1 MPPRSHLFLKALLLI
16 CSLVSSHV
24 DPAKA
29 QSRTRQD
36 PLPAPQITAK
46 PALLVDK
53 PADYSQEAFVIEQLL
68 KSYRFE
74 KDGTGQREL
83 NMRVRVQTEAGL
95 ERFGQLVFAYSS
107 ANENLDVDFLRVRKV
122 DGTVI
127 SGSAGDIQDL
137 SAPIARE
144 APIYTDLRQKHL
156 TVRGLRPGDV
166 LEYHI
171 VWRVHTPLAQNNF
184 WFEEDFSNPGS
195 LIFLDDRL
203 EVNVPRDSK
212 VKLKTATGMAPTIK
226 EQDDRRIYTWKYTNL
241 KREEKD
247 EKAEEAAKKKS
258 GDDDEPKPPQIQM
271 TTFQSWDEVGQWYAG
286 LERERIVPD
295 EKIRAKADELVR
307 GLTTD
312 SAKVEALYQYV
323 AKNFRYV
330 SLSLGQGRYQ
340 PHAAADVYA
349 NQYGDCKDKHTLLS
363 SLLIAA
369 GLRAS
374 PALMNSS
381 RKIDADVPSPG
392 QFDHVITAVPLSGET
407 LWMDT
412 TAEVAPF
419 RLLSPQLRDKKALLV
434 PASGL
439 GRLETTPAEPP
450 FLSTELIEM
459 EGQVNELGK
468 LTGHTHMVVHGD
480 AELFF
485 RMMFRGTPKSEWKR
499 LSYYLSLLSG
509 IRGQEVSEIKPSEPA
524 AFEKP
529 FEVDYDFTSDDFLD
543 WSTKKAK
550 VAIPLPSLHL
560 AQIDADKEEGSKP
573 IQLGPPIDIVY
584 RVKISF
590 PAQYQTR
597 LPLPLK
603 VSRDY
608 ADYTSTYALQ
618 GNTLVAERKF
628 RLRQHELP
636 ATRAQDF
643 RAFVAAARA
652 DEGQT
657 LAIERSVAGA
667 PTIPETVKVEELIQ
681 AAQAAA
687 KSRNYPL
694 VEELLKRVLE
704 KEPKHKDVRRQLAWA
719 LFAQRKFDPAIAA
732 LREQVAIN
740 PFDDYSFN
748 LLGRIYWAQQNYPEA
763 ETAFRKQIEIT
774 PLDESS
780 HSNLGAMLV
789 EWRKYKEAVP
799 ELEQAISLN
808 PEGDSLYVSLGR
820 AYLNLGDTAK
830 GIEILDQAVKRAPG
844 QSIWNDVAYFL
855 AVSKV
860 QLEKAQQ
867 YAESA
872 VTAVATDLRNVELEN
887 LTVENLGDIASLAAY
902 WDTLGWVHFQNG
914 NLDAAEKYIS
924 ASWFLGQHSEVG
936 YHLGQV
942 LEKRGKNEE
951 AIRMYAL
958 ATVAT
963 RLVPEARESLDRL
976 AGKEKSEG
984 LTKTAKDDLK
994 NIYTLKL
1001 GPLLKNLKE
1010 NIEAE
1015 FYVVLTPGSAGNAQ
1029 VTEVKFIRGDEKLRP
1044 LGGSV
1049 KAARYNLTFPD
1060 EVRTKVIRRGTLL
1073 CEKSGECSFLMLS
1086 PEYVTSVD

>member
-1 MPPRSHLFLKALLLI
+1 MPPRSLLFLKALLLV
-16 CSLVSSHV
+16 CCLVYPNHV
-24 DPAKA
+24 RSTKA
-29 QSRTRQD
+29 QGRVRQE
-36 PLPAPQITAK
+36 PPPAPQITAK
-46 PALLVDK
+46 PASLVEK
-53 PADYSQEAFVIEQLL
+53 AADYSQEAFVIEQLL

-74 KDGTGQREL
+74 KDGRGQREL
-83 NMRVRVQTEAGL
+83 SMRVRVQTEAGL

-107 ANENLDVDFLRVRKV
+107 ANENLDVDFLRVRKA

-127 SGSAGDIQDL
+127 NGGASDIQDL

-144 APIYTDLRQKHL
+144 APIYTDLRQKHV

-171 VWRVHTPLAQNNF
+171 VWRMHTPLAQNNF
-184 WFEEDFSNPGS
+184 WFEEDFTNPTS
-195 LIFLDDRL
+195 LIFLDDQL

-212 VKLKTATGMAPTIK
+212 VKLKTATGMDPTIK

-247 EKAEEAAKKKS
+247 EKAEAAKKKS
-258 GDDDEPKPPQIQM
+258 VDDDEPKPPQIQM

-286 LERERIVPD
+286 LERDRIVPD

-312 SAKVEALYQYV
+312 TAKVEALYQYV

-330 SLSLGQGRYQ
+330 SLSLGEGRYQ
-340 PHAAADVYA
+340 PHAAADVFA

-363 SLLIAA
+363 SMLIAS

-392 QFDHVITAVPLSGET
+392 QFDHVITAVPLTGQT

-439 GRLETTPAEPP
+439 GRLETPPAEPP

-459 EGQVNELGK
+459 VGQVNELGK
-468 LTGHTHMVVHGD
+468 LSGHTHMVVHGD

-499 LSYYLSLLSG
+499 LSYYLSLVSG
-509 IRGQEVSEIKPSEPA
+509 IRGQEVTEIKPSEPA

-543 WSTKKAK
+543 WSTKKAR

-560 AQIDADKEEGSKP
+560 AQIDADKQESSKP

-603 VSRDY
+603 VTRDY
-608 ADYTSTYALQ
+608 ADYSSTYTLE
-618 GNTLVAERKF
+618 GNTLVAERKL

-636 ATRAQDF
+636 AARVQDF

-687 KSRNYPL
+687 KNQNYP
-694 VEELLKRVLE
+694 VAEELLKRVLE
-704 KEPKHKDVRRQLAWA
+704 KEPKEKDVRRQLAWA

-740 PFDDYSFN
+740 PFDDYSYN
-748 LLGRIYWAQQNYPEA
+748 LLGRIYWAQQNYVEA

-780 HSNLGAMLV
+780 HSNLGVMLV

-808 PEGDSLYVSLGR
+808 PEGESLYVSLGR
-820 AYLNLGDTAK
+820 AYLNLGNTAK
-830 GIEILDQAVKRAPG
+830 GIEVLDQAVKREPG
-844 QSIWNDVAYFL
+844 PRVWNDVAYFL
-855 AVSKV
+855 AVGKV

-872 VTAVATDLRNVELEN
+872 VTAVSTDLRNVELEN
-887 LTVENLGDIASLAAY
+887 LTLENLGDVSALSAY

-914 NLDAAEKYIS
+914 NVAAAEKYVS
-924 ASWFLGQHSEVG
+924 AAWAVEQHSEVA
-936 YHLGQV
+936 YHLGMIY
-942 LEKRGKNEE
+942 EKAGRKDD
-951 AIRMYAL
+951 AIHMYAL
-958 ATVAT
+958 ATAADH
-963 RLVPEARESLDRL
+963 LVPEARESLERVV
-976 AGKEKSEG
+976 GKEKMQPLWKKADEELRDSRTIRLGPATANVKGATEAQFYVG
-984 LTKTAKDDLK
+984 LT
-994 NIYTLKL
+994 L
-1001 GPLLKNLKE
+1001 GPSR
-1010 NIEAE
+1010 
-1015 FYVVLTPGSAGNAQ
+1015 SAK
-1029 VTEVKFIRGDEKLRP
+1029 VTEVKFISGDEKLRP
-1044 LGGSV
+1044 LGSMLKGG
-1049 KAARYNLTFPD
+1049 KFNLVFPD
-1060 EVRTKVIRRGTLL
+1060 ETSTKVIRRGTLF
-1073 CEKSGECSFLMLS
+1073 CDASGCSFLMLS
-1086 PEYVTSVD
+1086 PEYISSVD

>member
-1 MPPRSHLFLKALLLI
+1 MPPRSLLFLKALLLA
-16 CSLVSSHV
+16 CCLVHPNYVRSTN
-24 DPAKA
+24 A
-29 QSRTRQD
+29 QSRTRQE
-36 PLPAPQITAK
+36 PPPAPQITAK
-46 PALLVDK
+46 PATLVEK
-53 PADYSQEAFVIEQLL
+53 APDYSQEAFVIEQLL

-107 ANENLDVDFLRVRKV
+107 ANENLDVDFLRVRKA

-127 SGSAGDIQDL
+127 SGGASDIQDL

-144 APIYTDLRQKHL
+144 APIYTDLRQKHV

-171 VWRVHTPLAQNNF
+171 VWRVHTPLAQSNF
-184 WFEEDFSNPGS
+184 WFEEDFSNPAS
-195 LIFLDDRL
+195 LIFLDNKL

-212 VKLKTATGMAPTIK
+212 VKLKTATGMDPVIK

-247 EKAEEAAKKKS
+247 EKAEAAKKKS
-258 GDDDEPKPPQIQM
+258 VDDDEPKPPQIQM

-286 LERERIVPD
+286 LERDRIVPD

-312 SAKVEALYQYV
+312 TAKVEALYQYV

-340 PHAAADVYA
+340 PHAAADVFA

-363 SLLIAA
+363 SMLIAA

-485 RMMFRGTPKSEWKR
+485 RMMFRGTPKSEWKK
-499 LSYYLSLLSG
+499 LSYYLSLVSG
-509 IRGQEVSEIKPSEPA
+509 IRGQEVSEIRPSEPA

-543 WSTKKAK
+543 WSTKKAR
-550 VAIPLPSLHL
+550 VEIPLPSLHL
-560 AQIDADKEEGSKP
+560 AQIDASKQESSKP

-603 VSRDY
+603 VTRDY
-608 ADYTSTYALQ
+608 ADYSSTYTLQ
-618 GNTLVAERKF
+618 GNTLVAERRL

-636 ATRAQDF
+636 AARVQDF

-667 PTIPETVKVEELIQ
+667 PAIPETVKVEELIQ

-704 KEPKHKDVRRQLAWA
+704 KEPKEKDVRRQLAWA

-740 PFDDYSFN
+740 PFDDYSYN
-748 LLGRIYWAQQNYPEA
+748 LLGRVYWAQQNYGEA

-780 HSNLGAMLV
+780 HSNLGVMLV

-808 PEGDSLYVSLGR
+808 PEGETLYVSLGR

-830 GIEILDQAVKRAPG
+830 GIEVLDQAVKRAPG

-887 LTVENLGDIASLAAY
+887 LTIENLGDVASLGAY
-902 WDTLGWVHFQNG
+902 WDTLGWVHFQKG
-914 NLDAAEKYIS
+914 NLEAAEKYVS
-924 ASWFLGQHSEVG
+924 AAWTLEQHSEVA
-936 YHLGQV
+936 YHLGMIY
-942 LEKRGKNEE
+942 EKAGRKGE
-951 AIRMYAL
+951 AIHMYAL
-958 ATVAT
+958 ATAAD
-963 RLVPEARESLDRL
+963 RLVPEAKESLERL
-976 AGKEKSEG
+976 AD
-984 LTKTAKDDLK
+984 KDKLETMRKKAHDELRDSRT
-994 NIYTLKL
+994 IRL
-1001 GPLLKNLKE
+1001 GPATGNVKGAT
-1010 NIEAE
+1010 EAQ
-1015 FYVVLTPGSAGNAQ
+1015 FYVALTLGSSRMAKA
-1029 VTEVKFIRGDEKLRP
+1029 TEVKFISGDEKLQA
-1044 LGGSV
+1044 LASILKGGNF
-1049 KAARYNLTFPD
+1049 NLVFPD
-1060 EVRTKVIRRGTLL
+1060 ETSTKIIRRGTLF
-1073 CEKSGECSFLMLS
+1073 CDASGCSFLMLS
-1086 PEYVTSVD
+1086 PEYISSVD

>member
-16 CSLVSSHV
+16 CCLVFSHV
-24 DPAKA
+24 ATTKA
-29 QSRTRQD
+29 QSRTRQE

-107 ANENLDVDFLRVRKV
+107 ANENLDVDFLRVRKA

-144 APIYTDLRQKHL
+144 APIYTDLRQKHV

-184 WFEEDFSNPGS
+184 WFEEDFSNPAS
-195 LIFLDDRL
+195 LIFLDNQL
-203 EVNVPRDSK
+203 ELNVPRDSK

-258 GDDDEPKPPQIQM
+258 GDDEPKPPQIQM

-499 LSYYLSLLSG
+499 LSYYLSLVSG

-543 WSTKKAK
+543 WSTKKTK

-560 AQIDADKEEGSKP
+560 AQIDADKEESPKP

-584 RVKISF
+584 RVKILF

-603 VSRDY
+603 VTRDY
-608 ADYTSTYALQ
+608 ADYSSTYALQ

-636 ATRAQDF
+636 ATRVQDF

-657 LAIERSVAGA
+657 LAIERSVAGV

-687 KSRNYPL
+687 KSRNYPV

-719 LFAQRKFDPAIAA
+719 LFAQRKFDPAITA

-780 HSNLGAMLV
+780 HSNLGLMLV

-808 PEGDSLYVSLGR
+808 PEGESLYVSLGR

-830 GIEILDQAVKRAPG
+830 GIEVLDQAVKRAPG
-844 QSIWNDVAYFL
+844 QRIWNDVAYFL

-887 LTVENLGDIASLAAY
+887 LTVENLGDVASLGAY

-914 NLDAAEKYIS
+914 NLEAAEKYVS
-924 ASWFLGQHSEVG
+924 AAWTLEQHSEVA
-936 YHLGQV
+936 YHLGMIY
-942 LEKRGKNEE
+942 EKAGRKDE
-951 AIRMYAL
+951 AIHMYAL
-958 ATVAT
+958 ATAAD
-963 RLVPEARESLDRL
+963 RLVPEAKESLERL
-976 AGKEKSEG
+976 AGKDKLETMRKKANDELRDSRTIRLGPATANVKGATEAQFYVG
-984 LTKTAKDDLK
+984 LT
-994 NIYTLKL
+994 L
-1001 GPLLKNLKE
+1001 GPSRMAK
-1010 NIEAE
+1010 A
-1015 FYVVLTPGSAGNAQ
+1015 
-1029 VTEVKFIRGDEKLRP
+1029 TEVKFISGDEKLRA
-1044 LGGSV
+1044 LASSLKGGNF
-1049 KAARYNLTFPD
+1049 NLVFPD
-1060 EVRTKVIRRGTLL
+1060 QTNTKVIRRGTLF
-1073 CEKSGECSFLMLS
+1073 CDASGCSFLMLS
-1086 PEYVTSVD
+1086 PEYISSVD

>member
-1 MPPRSHLFLKALLLI
+1 MPPRSLLFLKALLLV
-16 CSLVSSHV
+16 CCLVYPNHV
-24 DPAKA
+24 RSTKA
-29 QSRTRQD
+29 QGRVRQE
-36 PLPAPQITAK
+36 PPPAPQITAK
-46 PALLVDK
+46 PASLVEK
-53 PADYSQEAFVIEQLL
+53 AADYSQEAFVIEQLL

-74 KDGTGQREL
+74 KDGRGQREL
-83 NMRVRVQTEAGL
+83 SMRVRVQTEAGL

-107 ANENLDVDFLRVRKV
+107 ANENLDVDFLRVRKA

-127 SGSAGDIQDL
+127 NGGASDIQDL

-144 APIYTDLRQKHL
+144 APIYTDLRQKHV

-171 VWRVHTPLAQNNF
+171 VWRMHTPLAQNNF
-184 WFEEDFSNPGS
+184 WFEEDFTNPTS
-195 LIFLDDRL
+195 LIFLDDQL

-212 VKLKTATGMAPTIK
+212 VKLKTATGMDPTIK

-247 EKAEEAAKKKS
+247 EKAEAAKKKS
-258 GDDDEPKPPQIQM
+258 VDDDEPKPPQIQM

-286 LERERIVPD
+286 LERDRILPD

-312 SAKVEALYQYV
+312 TAKVEALYQYV

-330 SLSLGQGRYQ
+330 SLSLGEGRYQ
-340 PHAAADVYA
+340 PHAAADVFA

-363 SLLIAA
+363 SMLIAA
-369 GLRAS
+369 GFRAS

-392 QFDHVITAVPLSGET
+392 QFDHVITAVPLTGQT

-459 EGQVNELGK
+459 VGQVNELGK
-468 LTGHTHMVVHGD
+468 LSGHTHMVVHGD

-499 LSYYLSLLSG
+499 LSYYLSLVSG
-509 IRGQEVSEIKPSEPA
+509 IRGQEVTEIKPSEPA

-543 WSTKKAK
+543 WSTKKAR

-560 AQIDADKEEGSKP
+560 AQIDADKQESSKP

-584 RVKISF
+584 HVKISF

-603 VSRDY
+603 VTRDY
-608 ADYTSTYALQ
+608 ADYSSTYTLE
-618 GNTLVAERKF
+618 GNTLVAERKL

-636 ATRAQDF
+636 AARVQDF

-687 KSRNYPL
+687 KNQNYP
-694 VEELLKRVLE
+694 VAEELLKRVLE
-704 KEPKHKDVRRQLAWA
+704 KEPKEKDVRRQLAWA

-740 PFDDYSFN
+740 PFDDYSYN
-748 LLGRIYWAQQNYPEA
+748 LLGRIYWAQQNYVEA

-780 HSNLGAMLV
+780 HSNLGVMLV

-808 PEGDSLYVSLGR
+808 PEGESLYVSLGR
-820 AYLNLGDTAK
+820 AYLNLGNTAK
-830 GIEILDQAVKRAPG
+830 GIEVLDQAVKREPG
-844 QSIWNDVAYFL
+844 PRVWNDVAYFL
-855 AVSKV
+855 AVGKV

-872 VTAVATDLRNVELEN
+872 VTAVSTDLRNVELEN
-887 LTVENLGDIASLAAY
+887 LTLENLGDVSALSAY

-914 NLDAAEKYIS
+914 NVAAAEKYVS
-924 ASWFLGQHSEVG
+924 AAWAVEQHSEVA
-936 YHLGQV
+936 YHLGMIY
-942 LEKRGKNEE
+942 EKAGRKDD
-951 AIRMYAL
+951 AIHMYAL
-958 ATVAT
+958 ATAADH
-963 RLVPEARESLDRL
+963 LVPEARESLERVV
-976 AGKEKSEG
+976 GKEKMQPLWKKADEELRDSRTIRLGPATANVKGATEAQFYVG
-984 LTKTAKDDLK
+984 LT
-994 NIYTLKL
+994 L
-1001 GPLLKNLKE
+1001 GPSR
-1010 NIEAE
+1010 
-1015 FYVVLTPGSAGNAQ
+1015 SAK
-1029 VTEVKFIRGDEKLRP
+1029 VTEVKFISGDEKLRP
-1044 LGGSV
+1044 LGSMLKGG
-1049 KAARYNLTFPD
+1049 KFNLVFPD
-1060 EVRTKVIRRGTLL
+1060 ETSTKVIRRGTLF
-1073 CEKSGECSFLMLS
+1073 CDASGCSFLMLS
-1086 PEYVTSVD
+1086 PEYISSVD

>member
-1 MPPRSHLFLKALLLI
+1 MPPRSLLFLEALLLA
-16 CSLVSSHV
+16 CCLVHPNYVRSTN
-24 DPAKA
+24 A
-29 QSRTRQD
+29 QNRTRQE
-36 PLPAPQITAK
+36 PPPAPQITAK
-46 PALLVDK
+46 PATLVEK
-53 PADYSQEAFVIEQLL
+53 APDYSQEAFVIEQLL

-107 ANENLDVDFLRVRKV
+107 ANENLDVDFLRVRKA

-127 SGSAGDIQDL
+127 SGGASDIQDL

-144 APIYTDLRQKHL
+144 APIYTDLRQKHV

-171 VWRVHTPLAQNNF
+171 VWRVHTPLAQSNF
-184 WFEEDFSNPGS
+184 WFEEDFSNPAS
-195 LIFLDDRL
+195 LIFLDNKL

-212 VKLKTATGMAPTIK
+212 VKLKTATGMDPVIK
-226 EQDDRRIYTWKYTNL
+226 EQDDRRIYTWRYTNL

-247 EKAEEAAKKKS
+247 EKAEAAKKKS
-258 GDDDEPKPPQIQM
+258 VDDDEPKPPQIQM

-286 LERERIVPD
+286 LERDRIVPD

-307 GLTTD
+307 GLTSDT
-312 SAKVEALYQYV
+312 AKVEALYQYV

-340 PHAAADVYA
+340 PHAAADVFA

-363 SLLIAA
+363 SMLIAA

-485 RMMFRGTPKSEWKR
+485 RMMFRGTPKSEWKK
-499 LSYYLSLLSG
+499 LSYYLSLVSG
-509 IRGQEVSEIKPSEPA
+509 IRGQEVSEINPSEPA

-543 WSTKKAK
+543 WSTKKAR

-560 AQIDADKEEGSKP
+560 AQIDADKQEGSKP

-590 PAQYQTR
+590 PVQYQTR

-603 VSRDY
+603 VTRDY
-608 ADYTSTYALQ
+608 ADYSSTYTLQ
-618 GNTLVAERKF
+618 GNTLVAERRL

-636 ATRAQDF
+636 AARVQDF

-667 PTIPETVKVEELIQ
+667 PAIPETVKVEELIQ

-704 KEPKHKDVRRQLAWA
+704 KDPKEKDVRRQLAWA

-740 PFDDYSFN
+740 PFDDYSYN
-748 LLGRIYWAQQNYPEA
+748 LLGRIYWAQQNYGEA

-774 PLDESS
+774 PLDEES
-780 HSNLGAMLV
+780 HSNLGVMLV

-808 PEGDSLYVSLGR
+808 PEGETLYVSLGR

-830 GIEILDQAVKRAPG
+830 GIEVLDQAVKRAPG
-844 QSIWNDVAYFL
+844 QRIWNDVAYFL

-887 LTVENLGDIASLAAY
+887 LTIENLGDVASLGAY

-914 NLDAAEKYIS
+914 NLEAAEKYVS
-924 ASWFLGQHSEVG
+924 AAWTLDQHSEVA
-936 YHLGQV
+936 YHLGMIY
-942 LEKRGKNEE
+942 EKAGRKDE
-951 AIRMYAL
+951 AIHMYAL
-958 ATVAT
+958 ATAAD
-963 RLVPEARESLDRL
+963 RLVPEAKESLERL
-976 AGKEKSEG
+976 AGKDKLETMRKKADDELRDSRTVRLGPATANVKGATEAQFYVG
-984 LTKTAKDDLK
+984 LT
-994 NIYTLKL
+994 L
-1001 GPLLKNLKE
+1001 GPSRMAK
-1010 NIEAE
+1010 A
-1015 FYVVLTPGSAGNAQ
+1015 
-1029 VTEVKFIRGDEKLRP
+1029 TEVKFISGDEKLRA
-1044 LGGSV
+1044 LASILKGGNF
-1049 KAARYNLTFPD
+1049 NLVFPD
-1060 EVRTKVIRRGTLL
+1060 ETNTKVIRRGTLF
-1073 CEKSGECSFLMLS
+1073 CDASGCKFLMLS
-1086 PEYVTSVD
+1086 PEYISSVD

>member
-1 MPPRSHLFLKALLLI
+1 MPPRSLLFLKALLLA
-16 CSLVSSHV
+16 CCLV
-24 DPAKA
+24 DPNYVRSTSA
-29 QSRTRQD
+29 QSRTQQG
-36 PLPAPQITAK
+36 PPPAPQITAK
-46 PALLVDK
+46 PATLVEK
-53 PADYSQEAFVIEQLL
+53 APDYSQEAFVIEQLL

-107 ANENLDVDFLRVRKV
+107 ANENLDVDFLRVRKA

-127 SGSAGDIQDL
+127 SGGASDIQDL

-144 APIYTDLRQKHL
+144 APIYTDLRQKHV

-171 VWRVHTPLAQNNF
+171 VWRVHTPLAQSNF
-184 WFEEDFSNPGS
+184 WFEEDFSNPAS
-195 LIFLDDRL
+195 LIFLDNKL

-212 VKLKTATGMAPTIK
+212 VKLKTATGMDPVIK

-247 EKAEEAAKKKS
+247 EKAEAAKKKS
-258 GDDDEPKPPQIQM
+258 VDDDEPKPPQIQM

-286 LERERIVPD
+286 LERDRIVPD

-307 GLTTD
+307 GLTSDT
-312 SAKVEALYQYV
+312 AKVEALYQYV

-340 PHAAADVYA
+340 PHAAADVFA

-363 SLLIAA
+363 SMLIAA

-485 RMMFRGTPKSEWKR
+485 RMMFRGTPKSEWKK
-499 LSYYLSLLSG
+499 LSYYLSLVSG

-543 WSTKKAK
+543 WSTKKAR

-560 AQIDADKEEGSKP
+560 AQIDANKQEGSKP

-603 VSRDY
+603 VTRDY
-608 ADYTSTYALQ
+608 ADYSSTYTLQ
-618 GNTLVAERKF
+618 GNTLVAERRL

-636 ATRAQDF
+636 AARVQDF

-667 PTIPETVKVEELIQ
+667 PAIPETVKVEELIQ

-687 KSRNYPL
+687 KGRNYPL

-704 KEPKHKDVRRQLAWA
+704 KEPKEKDVRRQLAWA

-740 PFDDYSFN
+740 PFDDYSYN
-748 LLGRIYWAQQNYPEA
+748 LLGRIYWAQQNYGEA

-774 PLDESS
+774 PLDEES
-780 HSNLGAMLV
+780 HSNLGVMLV

-808 PEGDSLYVSLGR
+808 PEGETLYVSLGR

-830 GIEILDQAVKRAPG
+830 GIEVLDQAVKRAPG
-844 QSIWNDVAYFL
+844 QRIWNDVAYFL

-887 LTVENLGDIASLAAY
+887 LTIENLGDVASLGAY

-914 NLDAAEKYIS
+914 NLEAAEKYVS
-924 ASWFLGQHSEVG
+924 AAWTLDQHSEVA
-936 YHLGQV
+936 YHLGMIY
-942 LEKRGKNEE
+942 EKAGRKDE
-951 AIRMYAL
+951 AIHMYAL
-958 ATVAT
+958 ATAAD
-963 RLVPEARESLDRL
+963 RLVPEAKESLERL
-976 AGKEKSEG
+976 AGKDKLETMRKKADDELRDSRTIRLGPATANVKGATEAQFYVG
-984 LTKTAKDDLK
+984 LT
-994 NIYTLKL
+994 L
-1001 GPLLKNLKE
+1001 GPSRMAK
-1010 NIEAE
+1010 A
-1015 FYVVLTPGSAGNAQ
+1015 
-1029 VTEVKFIRGDEKLRP
+1029 TEVKFISGDEKLRA
-1044 LGGSV
+1044 LASILKGGNF
-1049 KAARYNLTFPD
+1049 NLVFPD
-1060 EVRTKVIRRGTLL
+1060 ETNTKVIRRGTLF
-1073 CEKSGECSFLMLS
+1073 CDASGCKFLMLS
-1086 PEYVTSVD
+1086 PEYISSVD

>member
-1 MPPRSHLFLKALLLI
+1 MPPRSLLFLKALLLV
-16 CSLVSSHV
+16 CCLVYPNHV
-24 DPAKA
+24 RSTKA
-29 QSRTRQD
+29 QGRVRQE
-36 PLPAPQITAK
+36 PPPAPQITAK
-46 PALLVDK
+46 PASLVEK
-53 PADYSQEAFVIEQLL
+53 AADYSQEAFVIEQLL

-74 KDGTGQREL
+74 KDGRGQREL
-83 NMRVRVQTEAGL
+83 SMRVRVQTEAGL

-107 ANENLDVDFLRVRKV
+107 ANENLDVDFLRVRKA

-127 SGSAGDIQDL
+127 NGGASDIQDL

-144 APIYTDLRQKHL
+144 APIYTDLRQKHV

-171 VWRVHTPLAQNNF
+171 VWRMHTPLAQNNF
-184 WFEEDFSNPGS
+184 WFEEDFTNPTS
-195 LIFLDDRL
+195 LIFLDDQL

-212 VKLKTATGMAPTIK
+212 VKLKTATGMDPTIK

-247 EKAEEAAKKKS
+247 EKAEAAKKKS
-258 GDDDEPKPPQIQM
+258 VDDDEPKPPQIQM

-286 LERERIVPD
+286 LERDRILPD

-312 SAKVEALYQYV
+312 TAKVEALYQYV

-330 SLSLGQGRYQ
+330 SLSLGEGRYQ
-340 PHAAADVYA
+340 PHAAADVFA

-363 SLLIAA
+363 SMLIAS

-392 QFDHVITAVPLSGET
+392 QFDHVITAVPLTGQT

-459 EGQVNELGK
+459 VGQVNELGK
-468 LTGHTHMVVHGD
+468 LSGHTHMVVHGD

-499 LSYYLSLLSG
+499 LSYYLSLVSG
-509 IRGQEVSEIKPSEPA
+509 IRGQEVTEIKPSEPA

-543 WSTKKAK
+543 WSTKKAR

-560 AQIDADKEEGSKP
+560 AQIDADKQESSKP

-603 VSRDY
+603 VTRDY
-608 ADYTSTYALQ
+608 ADYSSTYTLE
-618 GNTLVAERKF
+618 GNTLVAERKL

-636 ATRAQDF
+636 AARVQDF

-687 KSRNYPL
+687 KNQNYP
-694 VEELLKRVLE
+694 VAEELLKRVLE
-704 KEPKHKDVRRQLAWA
+704 KEPKEKDVRRQLAWA

-740 PFDDYSFN
+740 PFDDYSYN
-748 LLGRIYWAQQNYPEA
+748 LLGRIYWAQQNYVEA

-780 HSNLGAMLV
+780 HSNLGVMLV

-808 PEGDSLYVSLGR
+808 PEGESLYVSLGR
-820 AYLNLGDTAK
+820 AYLNLGNTAK
-830 GIEILDQAVKRAPG
+830 GIEVLDQAVKREPG
-844 QSIWNDVAYFL
+844 PRVWNDVAYFL
-855 AVSKV
+855 AVGKV

-872 VTAVATDLRNVELEN
+872 VTAVSTDLRNVELEN
-887 LTVENLGDIASLAAY
+887 LTLENLGDVSALSAY

-914 NLDAAEKYIS
+914 NVAAAEKYVS
-924 ASWFLGQHSEVG
+924 AAWAVEQHSEVA
-936 YHLGQV
+936 YHLGMIY
-942 LEKRGKNEE
+942 EKAGRKDD
-951 AIRMYAL
+951 AIHMYAL
-958 ATVAT
+958 ATAADH
-963 RLVPEARESLDRL
+963 LVPEARESLERVV
-976 AGKEKSEG
+976 GKEKMQPLWKKADEELRDSRTIRLGPATANVKGATEAQFYVG
-984 LTKTAKDDLK
+984 LT
-994 NIYTLKL
+994 L
-1001 GPLLKNLKE
+1001 GPSR
-1010 NIEAE
+1010 
-1015 FYVVLTPGSAGNAQ
+1015 SAK
-1029 VTEVKFIRGDEKLRP
+1029 VTEVKFISGDEKLRP
-1044 LGGSV
+1044 LGSMLKGG
-1049 KAARYNLTFPD
+1049 KFNLVFPD
-1060 EVRTKVIRRGTLL
+1060 ETSTKVIRRGTLF
-1073 CEKSGECSFLMLS
+1073 CDASGCSFLMLS
-1086 PEYVTSVD
+1086 PEYISSVD

>member
-1 MPPRSHLFLKALLLI
+1 MPPRSLLFLKALLLV
-16 CSLVSSHV
+16 CCLVYPNHV
-24 DPAKA
+24 RSTKA
-29 QSRTRQD
+29 QGRVRQE
-36 PLPAPQITAK
+36 PPPAPQITAK
-46 PALLVDK
+46 PASLVEK
-53 PADYSQEAFVIEQLL
+53 AADYSQEAFVIEQLL

-74 KDGTGQREL
+74 KDGRGQREL
-83 NMRVRVQTEAGL
+83 SMRVRVQTEAGL

-107 ANENLDVDFLRVRKV
+107 ANENLDVDFLRVRKA

-127 SGSAGDIQDL
+127 NGGASDIQDL

-144 APIYTDLRQKHL
+144 APIYTDLRQKHV

-171 VWRVHTPLAQNNF
+171 VWRMHTPLAQNNF
-184 WFEEDFSNPGS
+184 WFEEDFTNPTS
-195 LIFLDDRL
+195 LIFLDDQL

-212 VKLKTATGMAPTIK
+212 VKLKTATGMDPTIK

-247 EKAEEAAKKKS
+247 EKAEAAKKKS
-258 GDDDEPKPPQIQM
+258 VDDDEPKPPQIQM

-286 LERERIVPD
+286 LERDRILPD

-312 SAKVEALYQYV
+312 TAKVEALYQYV

-330 SLSLGQGRYQ
+330 SLSLGEGRYQ
-340 PHAAADVYA
+340 PHAAADVFA

-363 SLLIAA
+363 SMLIAS

-392 QFDHVITAVPLSGET
+392 QFDHVITAVPLTGQT

-459 EGQVNELGK
+459 VGQVNELGK
-468 LTGHTHMVVHGD
+468 LSGHTHMVVHGD

-499 LSYYLSLLSG
+499 LSYYLSLVSG
-509 IRGQEVSEIKPSEPA
+509 IRGQEVTEIKPSEPA

-543 WSTKKAK
+543 WSTKKAR

-560 AQIDADKEEGSKP
+560 AQIDADKQESSKP

-584 RVKISF
+584 HVKISF

-603 VSRDY
+603 VTRDY
-608 ADYTSTYALQ
+608 ADYSSTYTLE
-618 GNTLVAERKF
+618 GNTLVAERKL

-636 ATRAQDF
+636 AARVQDF

-687 KSRNYPL
+687 KNQNYP
-694 VEELLKRVLE
+694 VAEELLKRVLE
-704 KEPKHKDVRRQLAWA
+704 KEPKEKDVRRQLAWA

-740 PFDDYSFN
+740 PFDDYSYN
-748 LLGRIYWAQQNYPEA
+748 LLGRIYWAQQNYVEA

-780 HSNLGAMLV
+780 HSNLGVMLV

-808 PEGDSLYVSLGR
+808 PEGESLYVSLGR
-820 AYLNLGDTAK
+820 AYLNLGNTAK
-830 GIEILDQAVKRAPG
+830 GIEVLDQAVKREPG
-844 QSIWNDVAYFL
+844 PRVWNDVAYFL
-855 AVSKV
+855 AVGKV

-872 VTAVATDLRNVELEN
+872 VTAVSTDLRNVELEN
-887 LTVENLGDIASLAAY
+887 LTLENLGDVSALSAY

-914 NLDAAEKYIS
+914 NVAAAEKYVS
-924 ASWFLGQHSEVG
+924 AAWAVEQHSEVA
-936 YHLGQV
+936 YHLGMIY
-942 LEKRGKNEE
+942 EKAGRKDD
-951 AIRMYAL
+951 AIHMYAL
-958 ATVAT
+958 ATAADH
-963 RLVPEARESLDRL
+963 LVPEARESLERVV
-976 AGKEKSEG
+976 GKEKMQPLWKKADEELRDSRTIRLGPATANVKGATEAQFYVG
-984 LTKTAKDDLK
+984 LT
-994 NIYTLKL
+994 L
-1001 GPLLKNLKE
+1001 GPSR
-1010 NIEAE
+1010 
-1015 FYVVLTPGSAGNAQ
+1015 SAK
-1029 VTEVKFIRGDEKLRP
+1029 VTEVKFISGDEKLRP
-1044 LGGSV
+1044 LGSMLKGG
-1049 KAARYNLTFPD
+1049 KFNLVFPD
-1060 EVRTKVIRRGTLL
+1060 ETSTKVIRRGTLF
-1073 CEKSGECSFLMLS
+1073 CDASGCSFLMLS
-1086 PEYVTSVD
+1086 PEYISSVD

>member
-1 MPPRSHLFLKALLLI
+1 MPPRSLPFLKTLLLV
-16 CSLVSSHV
+16 CCLVYPNYVRSTN
-24 DPAKA
+24 A
-29 QSRTRQD
+29 QSHTRQE
-36 PLPAPQITAK
+36 PPPAPQITAK
-46 PALLVDK
+46 PASLVEK
-53 PADYSQEAFVIEQLL
+53 APDYSQEAFVIEQLL

-107 ANENLDVDFLRVRKV
+107 ANENLDVDFLRVRKA

-127 SGSAGDIQDL
+127 SGGAGDIQDL

-144 APIYTDLRQKHL
+144 APIYTDLRQKHV

-184 WFEEDFSNPGS
+184 WFEEDFSNPAS
-195 LIFLDDRL
+195 LIFLDNQL
-203 EVNVPRDSK
+203 ELNVPRESK
-212 VKLKTATGMAPTIK
+212 IKLKTATGMDPTIK

-247 EKAEEAAKKKS
+247 EKAEAAKKKS
-258 GDDDEPKPPQIQM
+258 DDDEEPKPPQIQM

-286 LERERIVPD
+286 LERDRIVPD
-295 EKIRAKADELVR
+295 EKVRAKADELVR
-307 GLTTD
+307 GLTADT
-312 SAKVEALYQYV
+312 AKVEALYQYV

-340 PHAAADVYA
+340 PHAAADVFA

-363 SLLIAA
+363 SMLIAA

-392 QFDHVITAVPLSGET
+392 QFDHVITAVPLSGQT

-419 RLLSPQLRDKKALLV
+419 GLLSPQLRDKKALLV
-434 PASGL
+434 PASGP

-499 LSYYLSLLSG
+499 LSYYLSLVSG

-524 AFEKP
+524 DFEKP

-543 WSTKKAK
+543 WSTKKAR

-560 AQIDADKEEGSKP
+560 AQIDADKQEGSKP

-603 VSRDY
+603 VTRDY
-608 ADYTSTYALQ
+608 ADYSSTYTLQ
-618 GNTLVAERKF
+618 GNTLVAERKL

-636 ATRAQDF
+636 AARVQDF

-687 KSRNYPL
+687 KSRNYPV

-740 PFDDYSFN
+740 PFDDFSYN
-748 LLGRIYWAQQNYPEA
+748 LLGRVYWAQQNYGEA

-808 PEGDSLYVSLGR
+808 PEEESLYVSLGR

-830 GIEILDQAVKRAPG
+830 GIEALDQAVKRAPG
-844 QSIWNDVAYFL
+844 QRIWNDVAYFL
-855 AVSKV
+855 AVAKV

-887 LTVENLGDIASLAAY
+887 LTLENLGDVASLGAY

-914 NLDAAEKYIS
+914 NLEAAEKYVS
-924 ASWFLGQHSEVG
+924 AAWALEQHSEVA
-936 YHLGQV
+936 YHLGMIY
-942 LEKRGKNEE
+942 EKAGRKDE
-951 AIRMYAL
+951 AIHMYAL
-958 ATVAT
+958 ATAAD
-963 RLVPEARESLDRL
+963 RLVPEAKESLERL
-976 AGKEKSEG
+976 AGKDKLETMRKKANDELRDSR
-984 LTKTAKDDLK
+984 T
-994 NIYTLKL
+994 IRL
-1001 GPLLKNLKE
+1001 GPATANVKGAT
-1010 NIEAE
+1010 EAQ
-1015 FYVVLTPGSAGNAQ
+1015 FYVALTLGPSRMAKA
-1029 VTEVKFIRGDEKLRP
+1029 TEVKFISGDEKLRALAP
-1044 LGGSV
+1044 ILKGGNF
-1049 KAARYNLTFPD
+1049 NLVFPD
-1060 EVRTKVIRRGTLL
+1060 ETNTKVIRRGTLF
-1073 CEKSGECSFLMLS
+1073 CDASGCSFLMLS
-1086 PEYVTSVD
+1086 PEYISSVD

>member
-1 MPPRSHLFLKALLLI
+1 MPPRSLLFLKALLLA
-16 CSLVSSHV
+16 CCLV
-24 DPAKA
+24 DPNYVRSTSA
-29 QSRTRQD
+29 QSRTQQG
-36 PLPAPQITAK
+36 PPPAPQITAK
-46 PALLVDK
+46 PATLVEK
-53 PADYSQEAFVIEQLL
+53 APDYSQEAFVIEQLL

-107 ANENLDVDFLRVRKV
+107 ANENLDVDFLRVRKA

-127 SGSAGDIQDL
+127 SGGASDIQDL

-144 APIYTDLRQKHL
+144 APIYTDLRQKHV

-171 VWRVHTPLAQNNF
+171 VWRVHTPLAQSNF
-184 WFEEDFSNPGS
+184 WFEEDFSNPAS
-195 LIFLDDRL
+195 LIFLDNKL

-212 VKLKTATGMAPTIK
+212 VKLKTATGMDPVIK

-247 EKAEEAAKKKS
+247 EKAEAAKKKS
-258 GDDDEPKPPQIQM
+258 VDDDEPKPPQIQM

-286 LERERIVPD
+286 LERDRIVPD

-307 GLTTD
+307 GLTSDT
-312 SAKVEALYQYV
+312 AKVEALYQYV

-340 PHAAADVYA
+340 PHAAADVFA

-363 SLLIAA
+363 SMLIAA

-485 RMMFRGTPKSEWKR
+485 RMMFRGTPKSEWKK
-499 LSYYLSLLSG
+499 LSYYLSLVSG

-543 WSTKKAK
+543 WSTKKAR

-560 AQIDADKEEGSKP
+560 AQIDANKQEGSKP

-603 VSRDY
+603 VTRDY
-608 ADYTSTYALQ
+608 ADYSSTYTLQ
-618 GNTLVAERKF
+618 GNTLVAERRL

-636 ATRAQDF
+636 AARVQDF

-667 PTIPETVKVEELIQ
+667 PAIPETVKVEELIQ

-687 KSRNYPL
+687 KGRNYPL

-704 KEPKHKDVRRQLAWA
+704 KEPKEKDVRRQLAWA

-740 PFDDYSFN
+740 PFDDYSYN
-748 LLGRIYWAQQNYPEA
+748 LLGRIYWAQQNYGEA

-780 HSNLGAMLV
+780 HSNLGVMLV

-808 PEGDSLYVSLGR
+808 PEGETLYVSLGR

-830 GIEILDQAVKRAPG
+830 GIEVLDQAVKRAPG
-844 QSIWNDVAYFL
+844 QRIWNDVAYFL

-887 LTVENLGDIASLAAY
+887 LTIENLGDVASLGAY

-914 NLDAAEKYIS
+914 NLEAAEKYVS
-924 ASWFLGQHSEVG
+924 AAWTLDQHSEVA
-936 YHLGQV
+936 YHLGMIY
-942 LEKRGKNEE
+942 EKAGRKDE
-951 AIRMYAL
+951 AIHMYAL
-958 ATVAT
+958 ATAAD
-963 RLVPEARESLDRL
+963 RLVPEAKESLERL
-976 AGKEKSEG
+976 AGKDKLETMRKKADDELRDSRTIRLGPATANVKGATEAQFYVG
-984 LTKTAKDDLK
+984 LT
-994 NIYTLKL
+994 L
-1001 GPLLKNLKE
+1001 GPSRMAK
-1010 NIEAE
+1010 A
-1015 FYVVLTPGSAGNAQ
+1015 
-1029 VTEVKFIRGDEKLRP
+1029 TEVKFISGDEKLRA
-1044 LGGSV
+1044 LASILKGGNF
-1049 KAARYNLTFPD
+1049 NLVFPD
-1060 EVRTKVIRRGTLL
+1060 ETNTKVIRRGTLF
-1073 CEKSGECSFLMLS
+1073 CDASGCKFLMLS
-1086 PEYVTSVD
+1086 PEYISSVN